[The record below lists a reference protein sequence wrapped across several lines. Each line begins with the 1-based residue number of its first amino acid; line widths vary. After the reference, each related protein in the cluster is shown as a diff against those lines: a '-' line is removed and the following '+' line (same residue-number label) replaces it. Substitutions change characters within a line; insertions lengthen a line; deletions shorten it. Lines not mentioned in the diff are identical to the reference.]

1 METKRKMVYRLSE
14 IAELKEHLRAPLS
27 PDELRQ
33 RQELLDRID
42 RFRESGPILQEDI
55 KIWINKERGDVP
67 DD

>member
-42 RFRESGPILQEDI
+42 GFRESGPILQGDL
-55 KIWINKERGDVP
+55 KIWIKQERGDVP
-67 DD
+67 DG